1 MAIKGALTTMTHSSE
16 STVREQSTKAT
27 SEVRLEGDGSSL
39 ERRAASKKLFC
50 LVGGAEKNSDKYLVN
65 I

>member
-1 MAIKGALTTMTHSSE
+1 MTHSSE
-16 STVREQSTKAT
+16 SRVREQSMKAT
-27 SEVRLEGDGSSL
+27 SEVVLEGDGSSL